1 MKRKLKMRLFFPKWE
16 KIPEQT
22 PYDLPPLGVIQVA
35 GCLPEWVDVELFNEN
50 VQEIE
55 LDGDY
60 DIAGISIM
68 LTAQAL
74 RAYEI
79 SAYLRARGKT
89 VILGGQHVTMCPE
102 EASNHADAILIGE
115 AEGLI
120 DKIVE
125 DYCEGKLQKIYRQN
139 GFPDISNAPAPRR
152 DLHDKAGLYTVRGWE
167 MMDLIQTSRGC
178 KFNCYPCSVTY
189 LEGAKLR
196 TKRIERVLQDV
207 QRCSRR
213 IFIVD
218 NSLDQDIEYQKSLIS
233 ALSGIGKRWVSHP
246 INPIPS
252 MLKLAAD
259 AGWWYVYL
267 AIYKMSEKVRDRVKM
282 YHDYGIGVEGTVML
296 GLDYHTED
304 FIKKLVDFL
313 LEIKLDLA
321 EFTIVTP
328 FPHSRI
334 YHQMEAE
341 GRIIDRNWNNYNT
354 AKVVFKPKNM
364 TPERL
369 AELYRWAWKY
379 FYSSESQN
387 TKMAK
392 LLVRAK
398 SDTGH
403 KASQSVT
410 KGVT

>member
-1 MKRKLKMRLFFPKWE
+1 
-16 KIPEQT
+16 
-22 PYDLPPLGVIQVA
+22 
-35 GCLPEWVDVELFNEN
+35 
-50 VQEIE
+50 
-55 LDGDY
+55 
-60 DIAGISIM
+60 
-68 LTAQAL
+68 
-74 RAYEI
+74 
-79 SAYLRARGKT
+79 
-89 VILGGQHVTMCPE
+89 
-102 EASNHADAILIGE
+102 
-115 AEGLI
+115 
-120 DKIVE
+120 
-125 DYCEGKLQKIYRQN
+125 
-139 GFPDISNAPAPRR
+139 
-152 DLHDKAGLYTVRGWE
+152 
-167 MMDLIQTSRGC
+167 
-178 KFNCYPCSVTY
+178 
-189 LEGAKLR
+189 
-196 TKRIERVLQDV
+196 
-207 QRCSRR
+207 
-213 IFIVD
+213 VD

-379 FYSSESQN
+379 FYSGESQN

-398 SDTGH
+398 NDTGH